1 MRRLKIQLEPPEIK
15 EIENQYRR
23 EKDVRSKM
31 RLLSLKLAM
40 EGKHTGKEI
49 AGICGCSRASLFGWI
64 KEFRTE
70 GINGLI
76 RRGKPGPQKGEMRG
90 ISEALCE
97 QIKKGVEEGKWAT
110 AEEARQWLQREHGIK
125 KPYVTVWQWIKK
137 LEECCAFRGPGTLDK
152 TPQRQK
158 YSKRHSA

>member
-1 MRRLKIQLEPPEIK
+1 MRRLKIVLEPPEIE
-15 EIENQYRR
+15 EIENRYRR

-31 RLLSLKLAM
+31 RLLCLKLAVG
-40 EGKHTGKEI
+40 GKHSAKEI
-49 AGICGCSRASLFGWI
+49 AAISGCSRASLFEWI
-64 KEFRTE
+64 KEYRAE
-70 GINGLI
+70 GISGLI

-97 QIKKGVEEGKWAT
+97 QIKKGVQEGRWAT
-110 AEEARQWLQREHGIK
+110 AEAARQWLQREHGIQ

-137 LEECCAFRGPGTLDK
+137 LEGCCAFRGPGTLGK

-158 YSKRHSA
+158 PSKRN